1 MNTDSSNPKLRRNL
15 LWPGLGVVTLLVWTI
30 YCHVTWL
37 QRTGFIHGLLAFFV
51 GLLVLILG
59 NALVRLVIGAFR
71 RGWRWLGSREALRLC
86 GWTVL
91 FAVSTIALF
100 YNVELWR
107 GKRAWAAVVQEA
119 KARGEPLNFES
130 MNSPVPDA
138 QNFARAP
145 YFAALFAATNG
156 VASDP
161 LTLQFNF
168 VAQWARLP
176 FFLAYSG
183 RPIRWSPWLEAEPT
197 DLRSWLGF
205 WRSWETNDLETALA
219 QPLPVPEVSASEAAA
234 MLLESLDCSYGKD
247 LDSLREF
254 GDRAYCRF
262 PLDHSRQMF
271 DAALPAHVLGGF
283 ARVLRLRASAALV
296 AGESGAALAD
306 LQFAL
311 RLADFNRQQPWVMQ
325 TEWRLGGVV
334 DTLQP
339 LWEGLTTHR
348 WNEEQ
353 LAAVQAQ
360 LEGFDLLSD
369 FPRAVRNDALAL
381 SSLVERII
389 PTSAATPRRVPHM
402 PPENEGL
409 LAWVR
414 HVYPTGW
421 SLQNQAAIH
430 RYHLETT
437 SRYLDVKARRLVN
450 EPRADSRGLF
460 ASSDPFFPVFIVPK
474 IRQIFGDAEE
484 NFPFAQTA
492 VDLATVACALERYRL
507 AKGEFPSTLDTLVP
521 RFAAKLPRD
530 IINGEPLK
538 YRRTEDGGFVVYS
551 VGFNQVDNGGRP
563 CVVRR
568 NWRGEIEPRV
578 DLNHY
583 DWVWKSAQVTA
594 AR

>member
-1 MNTDSSNPKLRRNL
+1 MSAHILSRSRKL
-15 LWPGLGVVTLLVWTI
+15 LWSGLAVLALLVWT
-30 YCHVTWL
+30 YFCHATWL
-37 QRTGFIHGLLAFFV
+37 QRTGFIHGLLAFFA

-59 NALVRLVIGAFR
+59 NALVRLVIGAVKC
-71 RGWRWLGSREALRLC
+71 GWRWLGSREARRLC
-86 GWTVL
+86 GWTML
-91 FAVSTIALF
+91 FAVSTIVLF
-100 YNVELWR
+100 YSVELWR

-145 YFAALFAATNG
+145 SFAPLFAVTNG

-161 LTLQFNF
+161 RTLQFNF

-183 RPIRWSPWLEAEPT
+183 RPIRWAPWLEAEQT

-205 WRSWETNDLETALA
+205 WRSWETNDLDTALA
-219 QPLPVPEVSASEAAA
+219 QPLRAPEVSASEAAA
-234 MLLESLDCSYGKD
+234 MLLESLRRSYGKD

-254 GDRAYCRF
+254 DDRAYCRF
-262 PLDHSRQMF
+262 ALDYSRQIF
-271 DAALPAHVLGGF
+271 DAALPAHLLGGF
-283 ARVLRLRASAALV
+283 VRILRARASAALV
-296 AGESGAALAD
+296 TGDSTTALAD

-311 RLADFNRQQPWVMQ
+311 RLTDYNRQQPWVMQ

-339 LWEGLTTHR
+339 LWEGLAAHR

-360 LEGFDLLSD
+360 LEGLDLLSD
-369 FPRAVRNDALAL
+369 FPLAVRNDALAL

-389 PTSAATPRRVPHM
+389 PTSAATPRRVPLM

-414 HVYPTGW
+414 HAYPIGW

-430 RYHLETT
+430 RFHLDTA
-437 SRYLDVKARRLVN
+437 SRYLDVSTRRIAN
-450 EPRADSRGLF
+450 EPRAEPRGLF

-474 IRQIFGDAEE
+474 IKQIFGDAAEG
-484 NFPFAQTA
+484 FPFAQTT

-507 AKGEFPSTLDTLVP
+507 ANGEFPPTLGPLVP
-521 RFAAKLPRD
+521 QFAAKLPHD

-538 YRRTEDGGFVVYS
+538 YQRTEGGGFVLYS

-568 NWRGEIEPRV
+568 NWRGEIESRI

-583 DWVWKSAQVTA
+583 DWVWKSPQVTA

>member
-1 MNTDSSNPKLRRNL
+1 MNSDSFSPMLRRKL
-15 LWPGLGVVTLLVWTI
+15 LWPGCGALVLVVWTL

-37 QRTGFIHGLLAFFV
+37 ERTGFIHGLLALFLGV
-51 GLLVLILG
+51 LVLILL
-59 NALVRLVIGAFR
+59 NALVRLVVGALKC
-71 RGWRWLGSREALRLC
+71 GWRWLGSREALRLC
-86 GWTVL
+86 GWTIL
-91 FAVSTIALF
+91 FAVSTMVLF

-107 GKRAWAAVVQEA
+107 GKWAWAAVVQEA

-130 MNSPVPDA
+130 MDTPVPDA

-145 YFAALFAATNG
+145 YFAPLFAATNG
-156 VASDP
+156 AASDP
-161 LTLQFNF
+161 RTLPFNV
-168 VAQWARLP
+168 VARWARVP
-176 FFLAYSG
+176 FSTVHTG
-183 RPIRWSPWLEAEPT
+183 ERIRFAPWLEAEPT

-205 WRSWETNDLETALA
+205 WRSWQTNDPITGIGQPGTA
-219 QPLPVPEVSASEAAA
+219 PEVSASEAAA
-234 MLLESLDCSYGKD
+234 MLLESLGRSYGKD

-262 PLDHSRQMF
+262 PLDYSRQMF
-271 DAALPAHVLGGF
+271 DAAVPAHVLGGF
-283 ARVLRLRASAALV
+283 ARILRLRASAALV
-296 AGESGAALAD
+296 VEESEAALAD

-311 RLADFNRQQPWVMQ
+311 RLVDYNRQQPWVMQ
-325 TEWRLGGVV
+325 TEWQLGGVV

-339 LWEGLTTHR
+339 LWEGLAAHR
-348 WNEEQ
+348 WNGEQ
-353 LAAVQAQ
+353 LAAVQTQ
-360 LEGFDLLSD
+360 LEGLDLLSD

-389 PTSAATPRRVPHM
+389 PTSPATPRRVPNM

-414 HVYPTGW
+414 HAYPTGW

-430 RYHLETT
+430 RFHLDTT
-437 SRYLDVKARRLVN
+437 SRYLDVNARRLVN
-450 EPRADSRGLF
+450 EPRAEPRGLF

-474 IRQIFGDAEE
+474 IKQIFGNAEE
-484 NFPFAQTA
+484 GFAFAQCA

-507 AKGEFPSTLDTLVP
+507 ANGEFPSMLAPLVP
-521 RFAAKLPRD
+521 QFMAKLPHD
-530 IINGEPLK
+530 LITGEPLK

-568 NWRGEIEPRV
+568 NWRGEFESCIDP
-578 DLNHY
+578 NHY
-583 DWVWKSAQVTA
+583 DWVWKSLK
-594 AR
+594 